1 MKHIRITLAALLTLG
16 SAGVVVAQQA
26 QTPAHHGEHAGKGK
40 RGGPGRGMGG
50 ALLRGVTLSDAE
62 KAKLK
67 SVRENAKSQM
77 KALREQ
83 YKPQHDAMREA
94 RQRRDTTAMRALMEK
109 AAPER
114 EAMKR
119 LAETQRADIRAA
131 LTPENQAKFDA
142 NLAEV
147 QKKMTQRGDS
157 TRKRGGRAG
166 RGPGA

>member
-1 MKHIRITLAALLTLG
+1 M
-16 SAGVVVAQQA
+16 
-26 QTPAHHGEHAGKGK
+26 
-40 RGGPGRGMGG
+40 
-50 ALLRGVTLSDAE
+50 LRGVTLSDAE
-62 KAKLK
+62 KANLK
-67 SVRENAKSQM
+67 TVRENAAKQA

-94 RQRRDTTAMRALMEK
+94 RQRHDTAAVRALVEK

-131 LTPENQAKFDA
+131 LTTENQAKFDA
-142 NLAEV
+142 NLAEL
-147 QKKMTQRGDS
+147 QKKMAERPNGA
-157 TRKRGGRAG
+157 RKRFGRPG